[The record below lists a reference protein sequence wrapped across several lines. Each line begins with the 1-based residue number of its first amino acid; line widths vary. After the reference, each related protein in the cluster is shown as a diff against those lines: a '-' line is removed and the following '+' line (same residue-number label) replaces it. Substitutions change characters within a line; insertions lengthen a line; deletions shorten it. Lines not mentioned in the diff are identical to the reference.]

1 MAVQYYQGQYYDI
14 PDNSTV
20 GNNWQQLI
28 GHPQIGALAPK
39 PIGAPT
45 GQSQQPQGP
54 NVFSDPFGTA
64 SSGGKQ
70 GTLQP
75 YINRMTQ
82 NASNALYGGL
92 LGYQPQSLVAG
103 NAGGTP
109 QNSQVPQWR
118 LPSAIPTPNQGQVG
132 LLGPQANNYQSID
145 MQQPVFGKRSWMEA

>member
-1 MAVQYYQGQYYDI
+1 MAVQYSNGQYYETY
-14 PDNSTV
+14 PNFNGSVWQNLLNNPLSKSFST
-20 GNNWQQLI
+20 
-28 GHPQIGALAPK
+28 
-39 PIGAPT
+39 PIGPPT
-45 GQSQQPQGP
+45 GQNQQLQGA

-75 YINRMTQ
+75 YINRMNQ

-92 LGYQPQSLVAG
+92 LGYSPQSMIAG

-109 QNSQVPQWR
+109 QNSKVPQWN
-118 LPSAIPTPNQGQVG
+118 LPSAIPTPNQGQTG

-145 MQQPVFGKRSWMEA
+145 MQQPIFGKRSWMEA